1 MPTVISSEIVTHT
14 TESTLTLVAFFR
26 NLNGKRCTSETLKI
40 KSFIFLNEMEIIIN
54 IQSYSPG
61 RHEIIFENLLADSA
75 YSYQINV
82 TKGDSVIASY
92 LGSISTRKCTM
103 L

>member
-40 KSFIFLNEMEIIIN
+40 KSFVFLNEMEVIN

-61 RHEIIFENLLADSA
+61 RHEIIFENLLPDST
-75 YSYQINV
+75 YNYQINV